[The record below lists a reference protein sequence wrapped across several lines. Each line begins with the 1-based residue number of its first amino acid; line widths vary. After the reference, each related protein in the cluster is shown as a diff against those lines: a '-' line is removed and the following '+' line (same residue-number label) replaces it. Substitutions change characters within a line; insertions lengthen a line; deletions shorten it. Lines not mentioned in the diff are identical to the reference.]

1 MSARTYFFTWIT
13 AALALTGIASNA
25 AAFDT
30 DSLRPTSMFLQAGV
44 AEEKTRAYVLGAA
57 WDWPWRRQFSAFAA
71 SGYFEA
77 AVGRWETERNNVND
91 SMWATQIGL
100 TPVLRFHPTGA
111 AHQWFAEIGVGANM
125 ILPLYRSS
133 DKQFSTEFNFGD
145 HFAIGRQFGK
155 EGRHEISARIQHFS
169 NGGID
174 HPNPGENFVQLR
186 YLRRL

>member
-1 MSARTYFFTWIT
+1 M
-13 AALALTGIASNA
+13 
-25 AAFDT
+25 
-30 DSLRPTSMFLQAGV
+30 SLRTRFIHIVAVVALVSFAPNAGAIDAGAFVPTSLFLQAGV
-44 AEEKTRAYVLGAA
+44 AEEKTQAYVFGAA
-57 WDWPWRRQFSAFAA
+57 WDWPWRRDLSSFTV

-77 AVGRWETERNNVND
+77 AVGRWETEQDNTRG
-91 SMWATQIGL
+91 SAWATQIGL

-111 AHQWFAEIGVGANM
+111 ARQWFAEIGVGANM